1 MELGAQ
7 HESSDKKAKHQGH
20 GHAHELRHPF
30 DQLPIAGGPDPLLF
44 VGGPV
49 ARDEVLGLVRAPFGD
64 ARARVVLRDVAIVG
78 TAGLES
84 AMSEG
89 ASADRLR
96 LYSGYSGWGPGQLER
111 EIARGD
117 WRIMAGDADVVFSS
131 DPDRLWRE
139 QLRLLMDRV
148 VV

>member
-1 MELGAQ
+1 
-7 HESSDKKAKHQGH
+7 
-20 GHAHELRHPF
+20 LRHPF